1 MSGAAW
7 RTDAGGAILSVRVTP
22 RASRDSI
29 ATGEQWLAVRL
40 RAPPVDGAAN
50 AALIV
55 FLADRLAV
63 PKSAIS
69 IVSGESARLK
79 RVRVAGDPERL
90 ASLLATL

>member
-1 MSGAAW
+1 M
-7 RTDAGGAILSVRVTP
+7 LSVRVTP
-22 RASRDSI
+22 RASRDAI
-29 ATGEQWLAVRL
+29 AAGEQWLAVRL

-63 PKSAIS
+63 PKRAIS